1 MHKKSI
7 NFFPLVLLLLFF
19 SCSKGHGLQ
28 ITENNITVYFDDADD
43 EKTAKELLDFFKAIK
58 ISPEHSM
65 DVKLVKN
72 DSKFQLLFIKTDA
85 FTSEELNFEE
95 IQTFFD
101 LQQKLN
107 SSVESFKSTPCEIA
121 IANNQFEVKEIPN
134 PL

>member
-1 MHKKSI
+1 
-7 NFFPLVLLLLFF
+7 
-19 SCSKGHGLQ
+19 
-28 ITENNITVYFDDADD
+28 
-43 EKTAKELLDFFKAIK
+43 
-58 ISPEHSM
+58 M

-95 IQTFFD
+95 IQTLFD

-121 IANNQFEVKEIPN
+121 IANNQFEIKEIPN